1 MNRLNVEIEDV
12 KELFRCYM
20 PFVHGGGLFIKSNM
34 PLKLGETVSV
44 ILTLPD
50 ALEPEMFDSEV
61 IWVNPQG
68 AQNVHPPGVGVLL
81 NNKENKLQVKIE
93 KLIGGMMNS
102 PDLTYTM

>member
-12 KELFRCYM
+12 KELFKCYM

-34 PLKLGETVSV
+34 PLKLGEPVSI

-50 ALEPEMFDSEV
+50 ALEPELFDSEV

-81 NNKENKLQVKIE
+81 NNKENRLQVKIE
-93 KLIGGMMNS
+93 KLIGGQIGS
-102 PDLTYTM
+102 PEPTYTM